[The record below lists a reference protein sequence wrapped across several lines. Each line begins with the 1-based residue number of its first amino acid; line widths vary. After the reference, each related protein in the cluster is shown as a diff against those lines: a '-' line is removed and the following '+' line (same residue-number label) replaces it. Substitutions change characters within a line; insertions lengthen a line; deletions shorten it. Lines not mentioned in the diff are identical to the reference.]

1 MDAGWRLNKE
11 EIRLIKNVLTSS
23 LESQDSIYILTVLF
37 YVHSHH
43 CSTRP
48 VFIRHRALF
57 GIIHCT
63 LVRST
68 FGRCIERIEL
78 STPHQKQKTPFH

>member
-1 MDAGWRLNKE
+1 MDAGWRLNKG
-11 EIRLIKNVLTSS
+11 EIRLIKDVLTSS
-23 LESQDSIYILTVLF
+23 LESQDSIYILTILRTF
-37 YVHSHH
+37 TLL

-48 VFIRHRALF
+48 VFIRHRAPF
-57 GIIHCT
+57 GIVHCT

-68 FGRCIERIEL
+68 LGRCIERIEL